1 MPDRIQRE
9 VEELLAK
16 LDTLPPPRGPFFPR
30 VRRSIGDAF
39 GRVFG
44 GIHLPNLSAGH
55 VLLAAI
61 ALIVVVYLAGGK
73 SDIARWLIAGGVI
86 AFIGAFLF
94 SLRRQSRPPEK
105 YWRGQALEPRRRGSG
120 EPPSRAA
127 RPRNPPQEAVR
138 TPPRA
143 RPAPP

>member
-16 LDTLPPPRGPFFPR
+16 LDTLPPPRRPFFPR

-105 YWRGQALEPRRRGSG
+105 YWRDKPLDLRSRGSG
-120 EPPSRAA
+120 NRRSWWDRW
-127 RPRNPPQEAVR
+127 RNR
-138 TPPRA
+138 R
-143 RPAPP
+143 